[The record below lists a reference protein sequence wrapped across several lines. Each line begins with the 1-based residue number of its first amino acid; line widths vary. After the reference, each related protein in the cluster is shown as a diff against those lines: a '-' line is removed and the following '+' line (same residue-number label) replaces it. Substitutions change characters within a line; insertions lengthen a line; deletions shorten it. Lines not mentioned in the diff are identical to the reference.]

1 MEKMYVVRK
10 RNGILNLFIGGHAIK
25 LPNTWG
31 FTDGAIVVR
40 LDKEDFPNVKWE
52 DDEPTE
58 VLLVQK
64 KNKFKEYSSNQDR
77 YEQD

>member
-10 RNGILNLFIGGHAIK
+10 RNGILNLSIGGHVVK
-25 LPNTWG
+25 LNNTWG

-40 LDKEDFPNVKWE
+40 LDKENFPNVKWE

-64 KNKFKEYSSNQDR
+64 KNKFKE
-77 YEQD
+77 